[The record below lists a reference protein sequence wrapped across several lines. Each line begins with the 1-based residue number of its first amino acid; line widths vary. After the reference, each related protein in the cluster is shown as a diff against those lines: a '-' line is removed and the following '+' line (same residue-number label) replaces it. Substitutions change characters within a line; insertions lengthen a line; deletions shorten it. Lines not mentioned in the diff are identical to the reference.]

1 MFKAVRSVIQEQL
14 REELKENRI
23 HGSLMYPV
31 SVYRMDDI
39 EEETVLECH
48 WHEEP
53 ELILVTQGRAL
64 FQIGTIPY
72 EVHAGEA
79 VFVNSGEIHTAYQME
94 HESCSFVATVFS
106 MSLLNSAG
114 YDMIQARFID
124 PLLRKQMGLPVHI
137 RGQEVW
143 EQEVLTLL
151 TQIVDINE
159 QQTVTCEL
167 TTKAYLYLIFAQ
179 MIEHMDTQVAP
190 IPAPS
195 DKVQRLKKVLGHIH
209 DNYQQPLRLRELAE
223 QINMSEGHFCRFF
236 KSLTQK
242 SPIDYINRYRT
253 QQACRLLQS
262 SDRKIV
268 DISLEVGFDS
278 LSYFISVFKQHRGS
292 TPSQYRKQT
301 HGVSNSLITE
311 LQKNA
316 IE

>member
-1 MFKAVRSVIQEQL
+1 MIQEQW

-94 HESCSFVATVFS
+94 HESCSFAATVFG

-114 YDMIQARFID
+114 YDMVQARFID
-124 PLLRKQMGLPVHI
+124 PLLRKHMTLPVHI
-137 RGQEVW
+137 RGEQLW
-143 EQEVLTLL
+143 EQEVLKLL
-151 TQIVDINE
+151 TQIIEVNE
-159 QQTVTCEL
+159 QQTLTCEL
-167 TTKAYLYLIFAQ
+167 ITKAHLYLIFAQ
-179 MIEHMDTQVAP
+179 MIEHMESQVAP
-190 IPAPS
+190 LPAPS
-195 DKVQRLKKVLGHIH
+195 DKVERLKTVLGHIH
-209 DNYQQPLRLRELAE
+209 ENYQQPLRLRALAD

-253 QQACRLLQS
+253 QQACRLLQT

-301 HGVSNSLITE
+301 NGVSNALITE
-311 LQKNA
+311 LQKNS